1 METKVK
7 SIYLEPVKKIVQDVL
22 NTNNKEIFLV
32 GKIGSGKTTIINELA
47 TYKNVVN
54 ISLNYEEYRL
64 YLNKNI
70 YNLYY
75 IALIMQKI
83 CQHFLLLYPKVDNDI
98 LVYSI
103 KLNNL
108 LQNLKAQYLAY
119 TKLAYFNKIDNL
131 NIDIVNNPHTLITTF
146 YNIIKDKIDLN
157 QFLFVFDN
165 FDKIKNSY
173 NYQNLIFNSL
183 KENFKVLYAVS
194 QINLN
199 DESLKNSKV
208 INLCYSEDSIV
219 IEEILD
225 RYILNKKLITGND
238 FSKRIRF
245 ILNREDI
252 SSLIIKTN
260 GNIYLMFYIITLFYN
275 RLNDINMNKIINDYH
290 SLFLECLNID
300 LVDYKKLK
308 RTLILK

>member
-64 YLNKNI
+64 YLNKKI

>member
-64 YLNKNI
+64 YLNKKI

-83 CQHFLLLYPKVDNDI
+83 CQHFLHLYPKVDNDI

-131 NIDIVNNPHTLITTF
+131 NIDIVNNPHILITTF

-194 QINLN
+194 QINFN